1 MNILNFENIFI
12 SKRIQNFH
20 DNQILYYKSIK
31 FLDFIN
37 FHKDIWYSK
46 MCCYK
51 KFDYNLISYLIWIK
65 MDFDYFREK
74 IR

>member
-37 FHKDIWYSK
+37 FQKDIWYSK
-46 MCCYK
+46 MCYCK